1 MHVRGGRRSRRRL
14 LSRRLLST
22 TRARRCGSRCPSPFP
37 RSAPRRRLGVD
48 SPRTTAFVAVAT
60 TGGAPRE
67 HRGAA
72 LATRRALHQAPLRKR
87 VARTSLHCR
96 RSCGCARLPPP
107 QVYALSQRERAPP
120 IHTYLADSH
129 HTSTNLIDSA
139 RAPPHTPPAPT
150 QLTSSLP
157 QCTALTALFFGVP
170 KKKDGA
176 YQARL
181 FQFRDFNNK
190 STHTSF
196 RFVVFC
202 VAVPSCPVCRE
213 CSDQ

>member
-1 MHVRGGRRSRRRL
+1 MLRRGGFRCMHVRGGRRSRRRL

-37 RSAPRRRLGVD
+37 RFAPRRRLGVD

-139 RAPPHTPPAPT
+139 RAPRHTPLRRPNLRQVCRSAPR
-150 QLTSSLP
+150 
-157 QCTALTALFFGVP
+157 LFF
-170 KKKDGA
+170 
-176 YQARL
+176 RC
-181 FQFRDFNNK
+181 
-190 STHTSF
+190 T
-196 RFVVFC
+196 
-202 VAVPSCPVCRE
+202 
-213 CSDQ
+213 